1 MSDPSLIREVLSQI
15 LMGAR
20 RIERRAASVLVANDF
35 LDSDAGLDK
44 LDAICMMLIA
54 IGESVK
60 NLDKITAGKLLPR
73 FPQVDWKG
81 VKGVRDVISHQY
93 VRRRCRRSGCDL
105 QETHPGADYYR
116 RKDDR
121 RPALRL
127 WSAALDCRS

>member
-1 MSDPSLIREVLSQI
+1 MSDTALIREVLSQI

-20 RIERRAASVLVANDF
+20 RIERRAVSVLVANEF

-60 NLDKITAGKLLPR
+60 NLDKITNGKLLLR

-93 VRRRCRRSGCDL
+93 FDVDAEAVHAICKKHIPVL
-105 QETHPGADYYR
+105 IATVEKMIAD
-116 RKDDR
+116 
-121 RPALRL
+121 PH
-127 WSAALDCRS
+127 

>member
-1 MSDPSLIREVLSQI
+1 MSDSELIREILSQI
-15 LMGAR
+15 LMGSR
-20 RIERRAASVLVANDF
+20 RIERRSASVCVPNDF

-60 NLDKITAGKLLPR
+60 NLDKITGGKLLPL

-93 VRRRCRRSGCDL
+93 FDVDAEAVYAICKKHLPVLITTVEQMIAEL
-105 QETHPGADYYR
+105 Q
-116 RKDDR
+116 
-121 RPALRL
+121 
-127 WSAALDCRS
+127 

>member
-1 MSDPSLIREVLSQI
+1 MSDPVLIREVLSQI

-20 RIERRAASVLVANDF
+20 RIERRAASVHVPNDF

-60 NLDKITAGKLLPR
+60 NLDKITDGTLLPR

-93 VRRRCRRSGCDL
+93 FDVDAEAVHSICKKHIPVL
-105 QETHPGADYYR
+105 IAIVEKMIAEQ
-116 RKDDR
+116 K
-121 RPALRL
+121 
-127 WSAALDCRS
+127 

>member
-1 MSDPSLIREVLSQI
+1 MSDPALIREVLSQI

-20 RIERRAASVLVANDF
+20 RIERRAAWVLVPNDF

-60 NLDKITAGKLLPR
+60 NLDKITDGKLLPR

-81 VKGVRDVISHQY
+81 VKGVRDVISTNTSTSMP
-93 VRRRCRRSGCDL
+93 RRYLRSARN
-105 QETHPGADYYR
+105 TSRY
-116 RKDDR
+116 
-121 RPALRL
+121 
-127 WSAALDCRS
+127 

>member
-1 MSDPSLIREVLSQI
+1 MSDSALIREVLSQI
-15 LMGAR
+15 LTGAR
-20 RIERRAASVLVANDF
+20 RIERRSASVLAPNDF

-60 NLDKITAGKLLPR
+60 NLDKITDGKLLLR

-93 VRRRCRRSGCDL
+93 FDVDAEAVFAICKKHIPVLIITVEHMIADL
-105 QETHPGADYYR
+105 
-116 RKDDR
+116 
-121 RPALRL
+121 
-127 WSAALDCRS
+127 

>member
-1 MSDPSLIREVLSQI
+1 MSDPALIREVLSQI

-20 RIERRAASVLVANDF
+20 RIERRASSVLVPNDF

-93 VRRRCRRSGCDL
+93 FDVD
-105 QETHPGADYYR
+105 ADAVDAIC
-116 RKDDR
+116 KKHIPVLMATVEKMIADTQ
-121 RPALRL
+121 
-127 WSAALDCRS
+127 

>member
-1 MSDPSLIREVLSQI
+1 MSDPALIREVLSQM

-20 RIERRAASVLVANDF
+20 RIERRAVSVVVPNDF

-60 NLDKITAGKLLPR
+60 NLDKITDGKLLPR

-93 VRRRCRRSGCDL
+93 FDVDAEAVHAICKKHIPVLISTIEQMVTEL
-105 QETHPGADYYR
+105 
-116 RKDDR
+116 KM
-121 RPALRL
+121 
-127 WSAALDCRS
+127 